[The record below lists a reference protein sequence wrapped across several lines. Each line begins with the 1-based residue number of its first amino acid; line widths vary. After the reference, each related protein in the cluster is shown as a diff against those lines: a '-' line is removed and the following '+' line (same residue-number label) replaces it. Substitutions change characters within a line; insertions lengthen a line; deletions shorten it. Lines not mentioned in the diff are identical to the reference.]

1 MEELEDLLQRQAI
14 LAQALLGGAVQPDP
28 DETALPAPEE
38 RTRAAARI
46 VAEGTTKAGRIA
58 LAETW
63 QRLNTAALR
72 AEEFAG
78 QRRSREGAMQMAGQ
92 QCAWPGTEI
101 AAERALGLESFA
113 AAIEPLTMAEISR
126 GFERDARRY
135 G

>member
-14 LAQALLGGAVQPDP
+14 LAQVLLGGAVQPDP

-46 VAEGTTKAGRIA
+46 VAEGPTKAGRIA

-78 QRRSREGAMQMAGQ
+78 
-92 QCAWPGTEI
+92 TEI
-101 AAERALGLESFA
+101 AADRALGLESFA
-113 AAIEPLTMAEISR
+113 AAMEPLTMAEISR